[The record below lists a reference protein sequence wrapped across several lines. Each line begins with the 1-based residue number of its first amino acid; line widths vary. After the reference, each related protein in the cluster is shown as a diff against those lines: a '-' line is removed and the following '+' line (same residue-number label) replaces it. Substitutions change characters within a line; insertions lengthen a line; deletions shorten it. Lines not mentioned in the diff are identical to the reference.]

1 MNYPSFYRRSLDDR
15 EGFWREE
22 AKLVD
27 WETPFTQVLDY
38 SRPPFAK
45 WFVGG
50 RTNLCPG
57 PATRAQIGDAQQVL
71 TRDECGRLVHG
82 SWVQPA

>member
-1 MNYPSFYRRSLDDR
+1 MERYREAHRRSLDDR
-15 EGFWREE
+15 EGYWSEQ

-27 WETPFTQVLDY
+27 WRKPFTRALDY

-50 RTNLCPG
+50 TNQSLPQRDRS
-57 PATRAQIGDAQQVL
+57 PPRERAAI
-71 TRDECGRLVHG
+71 RRR
-82 SWVQPA
+82 